1 MAETSGA
8 GLATDE
14 ELQRALAEA
23 ESRTLTFQQ
32 HVDAVLARIG
42 RPRVERASHA
52 AATLLRRARVNLV
65 RVQAFLAHPDVPV
78 SQLTLPPSS
87 SSSSSEEQ
95 EEEQEEDED
104 EEDDDEEEDEEEE
117 EEEEGA
123 KTRFGTDPRRVA
135 GMWQH
140 VLEDAEAMVARGYDR
155 VFVEVGAFVRE
166 RLSPAVR
173 AHTAA
178 ALAACVEEAAVA
190 RHLRTAARH
199 LARVEALQARG
210 SRPPAPALAA
220 LAADTALL
228 AQTYPHN
235 PAVAAFLARARTVTA
250 ATTTTATSAAQQ
262 QQQQPRAVTASAA
275 RQAAQCRRYVERV
288 LAASERA
295 RVALETRLARE
306 QQRTDAEAERLLALP
321 EFARRDQ

>member
-42 RPRVERASHA
+42 RPRAERASHA

-78 SQLTLPPSS
+78 SQLTLPPSSSSS

-210 SRPPAPALAA
+210 RRPPAPALAA

-250 ATTTTATSAAQQ
+250 AATSAAQQ
-262 QQQQPRAVTASAA
+262 QQPPRAVTASAA

>member
-1 MAETSGA
+1 MAETGGA

-42 RPRVERASHA
+42 RPRAERASHA
-52 AATLLRRARVNLV
+52 AATLLRRARLNLV

-78 SQLTLPPSS
+78 SQLTLPPSSSS

-210 SRPPAPALAA
+210 RRPPAPALAA

-235 PAVAAFLARARTVTA
+235 PAVAAFLARARTVA
-250 ATTTTATSAAQQ
+250 AAATTTATSAAQQ
-262 QQQQPRAVTASAA
+262 PPRAVTASAA

-306 QQRTDAEAERLLALP
+306 QQRTDAETERLLALP